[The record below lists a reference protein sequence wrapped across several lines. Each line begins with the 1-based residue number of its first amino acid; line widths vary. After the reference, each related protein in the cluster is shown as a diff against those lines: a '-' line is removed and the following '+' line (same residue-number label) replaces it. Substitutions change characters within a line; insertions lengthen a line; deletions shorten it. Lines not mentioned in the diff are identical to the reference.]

1 MSAFQDDGIQDCLDA
16 LTGTTPISTALLRLF
31 SNNVTP
37 DNTTTLGGLTEATFT
52 GYAAVT
58 LSGWSAASL
67 AAHVASSTANPITFT
82 LTAGSQN
89 IYGWYVT
96 SADGELIC
104 AGRDVAA
111 PVAMSLTVNTYQVTL
126 TISLAS

>member
-1 MSAFQDDGIQDCLDA
+1 MSAWQDDGIQDSLDT
-16 LTGTTPISTALLRLF
+16 LTGTTPWSTAVLHLF

-37 DNTTTLGGLTEATFT
+37 DNTTTLAGLTEATFA
-52 GYAAVT
+52 GYSSVT
-58 LSGWSAASL
+58 LGGWTAASL
-67 AAHVASSTANPITFT
+67 AAHVASSTANPVTFT
-82 LTAGSQN
+82 LTSGSQN

-96 SADGELIC
+96 SADGELLC

-111 PVAMSLTVNTYQVTL
+111 PVAMTVTVNTYQVTL